1 MTFPLRR
8 AFGSMLLLA
17 VFGGATRPA
26 AAQDVPAPR
35 DRVADLL
42 ASAAAE
48 GVEVGV

>member
-8 AFGSMLLLA
+8 VLGSMLLLA

-26 AAQDVPAPR
+26 AARDVPASR
-35 DRVADLL
+35 DRVTDLL